1 MYRATKALL
10 LSRVYEG
17 RCGVSQFTRVIRAAF
32 IASFLRDVGLS
43 QLKLPEDDKSE
54 GLDSDLVMMRPPFVV
69 CVEEIIKKQA
79 ITHDI
84 FTRALR

>member
-1 MYRATKALL
+1 MYLATKALL

-17 RCGVSQFTRVIRAAF
+17 RCSISHFTRVIRAAF

-43 QLKLPEDDKSE
+43 QLKLPEDDKGD
-54 GLDSDLVMMRPPFVV
+54 GLDSDLAVLRPPFVV
-69 CVEEIIKKQA
+69 CVDEIIKKQA
-79 ITHDI
+79 ITHAI